1 MARKDDDFPEA
12 ASLDWLHG
20 KKDPAHIET
29 DKAIDDLT
37 ARFQEQYQKAQDDIT
52 EKLNKFYE
60 KFAKDDSEMRALLK
74 AGEITKE
81 RYAEWRQTKMLTG
94 QRWKDLRDRIAQ
106 DYVDANTT
114 ARNMILNE
122 MPNVYAINHNYAG
135 YMIERQARIDTSWTL
150 YNRRSVE
157 NLVKN
162 DDILL
167 PFPRTESKTAQMLR
181 ERMDLIW
188 NRQHLANTMAQGI
201 MQGESIYDI
210 AERLQ
215 KITDMNK
222 AVAVRNART
231 MMTATQNKARNDSF
245 EELREK
251 GVEISEYWLA
261 TLDGF
266 TRHSHRMLHGEEKDQ
281 ETGEYS
287 NGLRYPADPY
297 GKPAEV
303 YNCRCSEIGMPKGFP
318 PDIPKWSSG
327 MGNLSFEEWQD
338 MKTTHV
344 ENYVR
349 KTAVKQEKFD
359 AWKHIKQNGITVNDM
374 ATNMDSVAF
383 KEFYQKVREGA
394 RNEHIRPEEY
404 FARLREGEF
413 SNPELVKWLQNNT
426 EKAMYDD
433 PNAYK
438 LMQSLKR
445 SKIESIP
452 LAKLDAPKSE
462 AQFIKDV
469 AGGDLTTGSCASLS
483 WCYAANQAG
492 YDVRDFR
499 GGKSQDYFADWGVM
513 RQMANMSGV
522 DGITERT
529 QKPLKTVLGH
539 LETMEEGKR
548 YVLGCGGHAA
558 VVRRLGDGFQYL
570 ELQDP
575 SDCNG
580 WYNLDAKEL
589 GWRFGC
595 TKTSKYERNV
605 ILIDVDKLAQNEN
618 LPTIVSYINTAEGNE
633 RKGIRGGRK

>member
-29 DKAIDDLT
+29 DRVIDELT
-37 ARFQEQYQKAQDDIT
+37 ARFQEQYKKAQDDIT

-60 KFAKDDSEMRALLK
+60 KFAKDDAEMRALLK

-81 RYAEWRQTKMLTG
+81 RYAEWRKTKMLTG

-167 PFPRTESKTAQMLR
+167 PFPRTESRTAQKLR

-327 MGNLSFEEWQD
+327 MGDLSFEEWQD
-338 MKTTHV
+338 MKTSHDP
-344 ENYVR
+344 NYVR
-349 KTAVKQEKFD
+349 KETVQKKVEQVKKPDPKYDEIKSRLEGYNVPRVPFGKNEDSKLEDFEIIEK
-359 AWKHIKQNGITVNDM
+359 I
-374 ATNMDSVAF
+374 
-383 KEFYQKVREGA
+383 
-394 RNEHIRPEEY
+394 
-404 FARLREGEF
+404 
-413 SNPELVKWLQNNT
+413 
-426 EKAMYDD
+426 
-433 PNAYK
+433 
-438 LMQSLKR
+438 
-445 SKIESIP
+445 
-452 LAKLDAPKSE
+452 
-462 AQFIKDV
+462 
-469 AGGDLTTGSCASLS
+469 AGGDLTKGSCASAAM
-483 WCYAANQAG
+483 CYAGNRGG

-499 GGKSQDYFADWGVM
+499 GGDSRTIISQNTTLNRIAQMEGVNGTYM
-513 RQMANMSGV
+513 ITNEERKRAKELLSSMESGKEY
-522 DGITERT
+522 I
-529 QKPLKTVLGH
+529 LGLARH
-539 LETMEEGKR
+539 M
-548 YVLGCGGHAA
+548 A
-558 VVRRLGDGFQYL
+558 VVKLDEDFGIPMYL
-570 ELQDP
+570 ELQSSNP
-575 SDCNG
+575 RRNG
-580 WYNLDAKEL
+580 WHQLDDAAMTN
-589 GWRFGC
+589 RFGC
-595 TKTSKYERNV
+595 PKRKTKYPNSLQFME
-605 ILIDVDKLAQNEN
+605 VDKLSQAQNFPDLLEF
-618 LPTIVSYINTAEGNE
+618 INTNE
-633 RKGIRGGRK
+633 ADQQKGGLGHER